1 MIFLRDQIRNEYIR
15 EELSILYELNEKIK
29 DNRKKWKQLVDSE
42 LIPQIFLNYRCS
54 VRQGLRR

>member
-42 LIPQIFLNYRCS
+42 LIPQFFFKL
-54 VRQGLRR
+54 